1 MGPLPSVRDIHGIS
15 MRSAALR
22 RSSETSSTPCS
33 TTSSMAPFPTSAST
47 TASTLRPALPAQ
59 SIASKKVIS
68 KLSACQEIMDQDQDT
83 MDQDQDQETMDQD
96 QETMDQDQE
105 TMDRNQCLSWSGEP
119 DLTKATL

>member
-1 MGPLPSVRDIHGIS
+1 MQLLSPSPLPSVRDIHGIS

-68 KLSACQEIMDQDQDT
+68 KPSAC
-83 MDQDQDQETMDQD
+83 

-105 TMDRNQCLSWSGEP
+105 TMDRDQDQEIMDQETMDQDQDVCKACLRPLVRW
-119 DLTKATL
+119 